1 MMGTVFLLKF
11 SVFPVRRRGAPGRP
25 RTPHSLPGR
34 CVALRH
40 HRHRLPDETHLDDHD
55 RCLQVRQVP
64 AAHHLAQPQLHG
76 TAFRVRGRP
85 EQRHHST
92 HTHSQTHRPR
102 DRRIAAPFQTEY
114 PWFMDETRMRKT
126 ERPVGVQPN
135 TVLRSYD
142 GSWPLVLAKAPRG
155 GWISLVSMYLLYF
168 YTPEVASLC
177 NNVCV
182 ESSRCA
188 WCVYNESETFDPPG

>member
-1 MMGTVFLLKF
+1 MLLILLKL
-11 SVFPVRRRGAPGRP
+11 SVFPVRRRSAPGRP
-25 RTPHSLPGR
+25 RAPHSLPGR
-34 CVALRH
+34 RVTLRH

-55 RCLQVRQVP
+55 RRLQVRQVP
-64 AAHHLAQPQLHG
+64 AAHHLTQPQLHG
-76 TAFRVRGRP
+76 PAFRVRGRP
-85 EQRHHST
+85 EQRHHSA
-92 HTHSQTHRPR
+92 HTHAQTHRPR

-114 PWFMDETRMRKT
+114 PWFLDET

-182 ESSRCA
+182 ESSRVRERERDFRSSYF
-188 WCVYNESETFDPPG
+188 CVFLTFSH